1 MKIKKNLRNIFCI
14 LGFLTIIYI
23 IYNLI
28 FHNVSYTINPLQLIL
43 SIIIYILFIFILWK
57 IYQKFLLNKKYGIP
71 IVFLIFVL
79 LQLIFACVFVVK
91 PTWDFGTV
99 YKIVLDDIINGNSIF
114 NAIYMNQVKLNLGI
128 GILLKIVFYPFYYLG
143 INHYVIVGILLNI
156 IFIDLGLIYLYKL
169 ITLVTNK
176 KISTICL
183 FMILTFTPFICYVP
197 IFYTDTLSLPFGII
211 GLYYVFKYFYTNDNK
226 KRYLVISG
234 ISLGIG
240 GCIKTPVLIVYI
252 AILIWLIFRE
262 KKDPVKSTIKKTVL
276 LTICMLIPFV
286 TFNIYVSSHLEE
298 SMLKKYQ
305 IPKTHWIM
313 MGLTGNGGFNESEA
327 DFTTS
332 FPTEEAK
339 KNANIRVIKER
350 LKKYWN
356 NHTIIQFYTNKLT
369 YTWGDG
375 TFFAAEK
382 LQREPKYTTIASKYV
397 YGEEKW
403 YYYGFAQA
411 EWLVALIL
419 IAIGIVLR
427 PYLTYKQRDLQL
439 LSLISTAGILILLLI
454 WETRSRYLVNLLPV
468 ILISTYIG
476 IIGIRNYYQIKKEKS
491 K

>member
-1 MKIKKNLRNIFCI
+1 MKIKRLLRNIFCVV
-14 LGFLTIIYI
+14 GFLTFIYI

-28 FHNVSYTINPLQLIL
+28 FHNVSYTIKMPQLVL
-43 SIIIYILFIFILWK
+43 SIIIYVFFIFILWK

-71 IVFLIFVL
+71 IVFLVFIL
-79 LQLIFACVFVVK
+79 LQLIFACLFVVT

-99 YKIVLDDIINGNSIF
+99 YNIVLDDIINGNSIF

-128 GILLKIVFYPFYYLG
+128 GLLLKIVFYPFHFLG
-143 INHYVIVGILLNI
+143 INHYVTIGILLNI
-156 IFIDLGLIYLYKL
+156 IFIDVGLIYLYKL
-169 ITLVTNK
+169 LTLITNK
-176 KISTICL
+176 KLSVISL

-211 GLYYVFKYFYTNDNK
+211 GIYYVFKYFYTNDNK
-226 KRYLVISG
+226 KKYLVISG
-234 ISLGIG
+234 LSIGIG

-262 KKDPVKSTIKKTVL
+262 KKDPVKSTIKKAIL
-276 LTICMLIPFV
+276 LTICMLIPFAS
-286 TFNIYVSSHLEE
+286 FNIYVSKNLNEN
-298 SMLKKYQ
+298 MIKKYQ

-313 MGLTGNGGFNESEA
+313 MGLTGNGGFNENEA

-332 FPTEEAK
+332 FPTEKAK
-339 KNANIRVIKER
+339 KKANVRVIKER
-350 LKKYWN
+350 LSEYWEQ
-356 NHTIIQFYTNKLT
+356 HTLIQFYTNKLT

-382 LQREPKYTTIASKYV
+382 LQRSPKYSTVASKYI
-397 YGEEKW
+397 YGEEKG
-403 YYYGFAQA
+403 YYYGLAQA
-411 EWLVALIL
+411 EWLIALIL
-419 IAIGIVLR
+419 IAIGIALR

-468 ILISTYIG
+468 ILISAYIG
-476 IIGIRNYYQIKKEKS
+476 MIGIRNYYQIKKREK
-491 K
+491 

>member
-1 MKIKKNLRNIFCI
+1 
-14 LGFLTIIYI
+14 
-23 IYNLI
+23 
-28 FHNVSYTINPLQLIL
+28 
-43 SIIIYILFIFILWK
+43 
-57 IYQKFLLNKKYGIP
+57 
-71 IVFLIFVL
+71 
-79 LQLIFACVFVVK
+79 
-91 PTWDFGTV
+91 
-99 YKIVLDDIINGNSIF
+99 
-114 NAIYMNQVKLNLGI
+114 
-128 GILLKIVFYPFYYLG
+128 
-143 INHYVIVGILLNI
+143 
-156 IFIDLGLIYLYKL
+156 
-169 ITLVTNK
+169 
-176 KISTICL
+176 
-183 FMILTFTPFICYVP
+183 
-197 IFYTDTLSLPFGII
+197 
-211 GLYYVFKYFYTNDNK
+211 
-226 KRYLVISG
+226 
-234 ISLGIG
+234 
-240 GCIKTPVLIVYI
+240 
-252 AILIWLIFRE
+252 
-262 KKDPVKSTIKKTVL
+262 
-276 LTICMLIPFV
+276 
-286 TFNIYVSSHLEE
+286 
-298 SMLKKYQ
+298 
-305 IPKTHWIM
+305 M

-339 KNANIRVIKER
+339 KNANIRIIKER

-419 IAIGIVLR
+419 IVIGIVLR